1 MLLTS
6 SIAFFLSPT
15 FLFFHSFFFKIPM
28 LLIFTPH
35 PPSTIQVPFIRTP
48 LIPPPHLFQH
58 ILFSL
63 LQALVYLILHCL
75 LHLSFCTSNTFPTFY
90 QFFFVTNLLIMSRF
104 TPLSILTTFCQD
116 TKQKL
121 FFTKNI
127 FIKEKKLMVQDQI
140 KKCHSITIH
149 FV

>member
-63 LQALVYLILHCL
+63 LQALVYLVPHCF

-90 QFFFVTNLLIMSRF
+90 LLIFLVTNLIKTSFNYVKIHPVEYLDNILSR
-104 TPLSILTTFCQD
+104 
-116 TKQKL
+116 
-121 FFTKNI
+121 
-127 FIKEKKLMVQDQI
+127 
-140 KKCHSITIH
+140 HSTETNFQH
-149 FV
+149 K